1 MGRRRAPGYNEAV
14 RARRI
19 LLLLT
24 AWLSFDL
31 ATPLPGAFEFEIQD
45 SEIEHSL
52 QVGRESHDKRAAAS
66 QRSTA
71 RERVEPDRPARRSLS
86 PTPEVGPATG
96 PWVRQVR
103 LAHRP
108 SASRASSPEDH

>member
-1 MGRRRAPGYNEAV
+1 V

-45 SEIEHSL
+45 SEIEHSI
-52 QVGRESHDKRAAAS
+52 QAGREAQVPRDAAS
-66 QRSTA
+66 SRSDP
-71 RERVEPDRPARRSLS
+71 RERIEPDRPARPSAAPASLIGS
-86 PTPEVGPATG
+86 AAGDR
-96 PWVRQVR
+96 WVWQVR

-108 SASRASSPEDH
+108 SAARASSPEDH

>member
-1 MGRRRAPGYNEAV
+1 V
-14 RARRI
+14 RTRRI

-45 SEIEHSL
+45 SEIEHSV
-52 QVGRESHDKRAAAS
+52 QAGREAHAKRAAAS
-66 QRSTA
+66 SRSTA
-71 RERVEPDRPARRSLS
+71 RERVEPDRPTRPS
-86 PTPEVGPATG
+86 PMPTSAIGSAAG
-96 PWVRQVR
+96 DPWVRQVR

-108 SASRASSPEDH
+108 SAGRASSSEDH

>member
-1 MGRRRAPGYNEAV
+1 V
-14 RARRI
+14 RTRRI

-45 SEIEHSL
+45 SEIEHSI
-52 QVGRESHDKRAAAS
+52 QTGRESHDKRAAAS

-71 RERVEPDRPARRSLS
+71 RERVEHARPARAVA
-86 PTPEVGPATG
+86 PPA
-96 PWVRQVR
+96 PS
-103 LAHRP
+103 AHRP
-108 SASRASSPEDH
+108 TGDGWLPQVRSAHLPSAGHAPSSEDH

>member
-1 MGRRRAPGYNEAV
+1 M

-45 SEIEHSL
+45 SEIEQSV
-52 QVGRESHDKRAAAS
+52 QAGRESQKKRATAS
-66 QRSTA
+66 PRSTP
-71 RERVEPDRPARRSLS
+71 RERVELDRPARPSAPAA
-86 PTPEVGPATG
+86 PTIGLATG
-96 PWVRQVR
+96 DMWVRQVR

-108 SASRASSPEDH
+108 SASRTSSSEDH

>member
-1 MGRRRAPGYNEAV
+1 V

-19 LLLLT
+19 ILLLA
-24 AWLSFDL
+24 AWLAFDL

-52 QVGRESHDKRAAAS
+52 QAGREAQALTAPAS
-66 QRSTA
+66 TRPHGVEGAEADRTSRTPSTPA
-71 RERVEPDRPARRSLS
+71 PAPAIDR
-86 PTPEVGPATG
+86 ATG
-96 PWVRQVR
+96 DRWVRQVR

-108 SASRASSPEDH
+108 SAGRVASLEDH

>member
-1 MGRRRAPGYNEAV
+1 V

-45 SEIEHSL
+45 SEIEQSL
-52 QVGRESHDKRAAAS
+52 HAARESHAKRAAAS
-66 QRSTA
+66 SRSTPH
-71 RERVEPDRPARRSLS
+71 ERVDVERTPRPSVS
-86 PTPEVGPATG
+86 TVPASGRVTG
-96 PWVRQVR
+96 DAWVRQVR

-108 SASRASSPEDH
+108 SSSRASAASPEDH

>member
-1 MGRRRAPGYNEAV
+1 V

-19 LLLLT
+19 SLLLA
-24 AWLSFDL
+24 AWLAFDL

-52 QVGRESHDKRAAAS
+52 QAGREAQALTAPAS
-66 QRSTA
+66 TRPRGVEGAEADRTSRTPSTPA
-71 RERVEPDRPARRSLS
+71 PAIDR
-86 PTPEVGPATG
+86 ATG
-96 PWVRQVR
+96 DRWVRQVR

-108 SASRASSPEDH
+108 SAGRVASLEDH